1 MNDTTGTESGGL
13 KGSFGSKGTKV
24 NQIPYGHPHAA
35 QIIAEAREIL
45 LQTETGQILVEVWD
59 KFNIPIHV
67 LKGNGETGFSPET
80 NVIYVQAPGSLKAAS
95 PEVVLGL
102 LKALREADLEYAGF
116 KTPDPAKDISTY
128 AAFMHA
134 RNLETITAICKFVK
148 ELTNS
153 SYFSVLLDTL
163 PKLGL
168 NGVYK
173 AYIDGATR
181 EQLYDAYADAYDNER
196 GKWL

>member
-1 MNDTTGTESGGL
+1 MNDTPGTDNSGL

-24 NQIPYGHPHAA
+24 NQIPYGHPHAKE
-35 QIIAEAREIL
+35 IVAEAREIL
-45 LQTETGQILVEVWD
+45 LKAETGQILVEIWD
-59 KFNIPIHV
+59 QFQIPIHV
-67 LKGNGETGFSPET
+67 IKGNGEAGFSPQNNT
-80 NVIYVQAPGSLKAAS
+80 IYLQVAGSIKTAT

-102 LKALREADLEYAGF
+102 LKALREADMELAGF
-116 KTPDPAKDISTY
+116 KTPDPSKDITTY

-153 SYFSVLLDTL
+153 SYFTVLLDTL